1 MKQKITNNA
10 FSSIALSLA
19 LICAQPVFA
28 QEKQNGYPE
37 FEDSKMWVNEDGS
50 AKVLTFDGVEATM
63 PLKKVARY
71 LKKYKGYNTTRMSI
85 RIKDES
91 RSLSSVMPLAK
102 QLKKA
107 GIKVAVANN
116 DDMFQSMTMPE
127 YRRAYIYDEG
137 DGYYKFELNCNN
149 QNSIRSRNNIMIG
162 GSSSKSYKNISVIGD
177 LKMMKEWISMFD
189 GHGIAIFP
197 EDMPY
202 SDVQQMAETAWKSG
216 IGQVSLITAD
226 DDMFRYTNYPNYITL
241 IPQNSDWDNTY
252 PDLKA
257 TDVVK
262 KRKQSLSAAS
272 YETDND
278 RERIERP
285 QTQYNTNTIYF
296 YPEKVISNDKEL
308 VLIVKATQQNDLWIT
323 GKTDLE
329 LRAGGKTYKQTGY
342 KGLDGFEDVYFWAP
356 ISGSFNEVLTFEPI
370 PADVASVDIYDSN
383 DNSLVIKGL
392 EVSGKYRN
400 IEKPIASLVSG
411 TYIFNFIGEHDMTDV
426 VTIDRAEFSSTETI
440 LYMNMSIME
449 PHSFKGHV
457 GSDFTL
463 TFPDGKKLEAIRY
476 EGVKTDVDFDR
487 GGDHVTTYFQII
499 FPHIPEEEWPL
510 ADSSD
515 IPEEDII
522 RPVLEGTL
530 CHEKIK
536 MNLVRLINYRDLIGG
551 SVIRLE

>member
-1 MKQKITNNA
+1 MRQFFIKNKFNA
-10 FSSIALSLA
+10 LVLTLAIFTSLSA
-19 LICAQPVFA
+19 FA
-28 QEKQNGYPE
+28 QQDGYPE
-37 FEDSKMWVNEDGS
+37 FEDSKMWIYEDGS

-63 PLKKVARY
+63 PLKKVAKY

-85 RIKDES
+85 RIEDES
-91 RSLSSVMPLAK
+91 TNLSSVMPLAK

-162 GSSSKSYKNISVIGD
+162 GSSSKSHKNISVIGD
-177 LKMMKEWISMFD
+177 LKLMKEWISMFD

-216 IGQVSLITAD
+216 IGQVSLITIDKDLTA
-226 DDMFRYTNYPNYITL
+226 FTNYPYYITL
-241 IPQNSDWDNTY
+241 IPQNCDWNKTY
-252 PDLKA
+252 PKHSA
-257 TDVVK
+257 TEIIK
-262 KRKQSLSAAS
+262 LRKEELSAS
-272 YETDND
+272 TYSTDND
-278 RERIERP
+278 RERIDNP
-285 QTQYNTNTIYF
+285 HTQYNTNSLFFNPTH
-296 YPEKVISNDKEL
+296 VISNDKEF
-308 VLIVKATQQNDLWIT
+308 VLGVKATQGNDLWIT
-323 GKTDLE
+323 GKNGLE

-440 LYMNMSIME
+440 LYMKMSIME

>member
-1 MKQKITNNA
+1 MKQKITSNA

-28 QEKQNGYPE
+28 QEKQNGYPD
-37 FEDSKMWVNEDGS
+37 FEDSKMWIYEDGS

-85 RIKDES
+85 RIENES
-91 RSLSSVMPLAK
+91 RNLSSVMPLAK

-116 DDMFQSMTMPE
+116 DDMFKSMTMPE

-149 QNSIRSRNNIMIG
+149 QNRIRRGNAIG
-162 GSSSKSYKNISVIGD
+162 INSSETSHKDITMIGD
-177 LKMMKEWISMFD
+177 LKLMKKWISMFD

-216 IGQVSLITAD
+216 KGQVSLITAD

-252 PDLKA
+252 PGLKA

-285 QTQYNTNTIYF
+285 QTQYNTNTTFF

-463 TFPDGKKLEAIRY
+463 TFPNGKKLEAIRY

-551 SVIRLE
+551 SGVIRLE

>member
-1 MKQKITNNA
+1 MRQFFIKNKFNA
-10 FSSIALSLA
+10 LVVTLAIFTSLSA
-19 LICAQPVFA
+19 FA
-28 QEKQNGYPE
+28 QQDGYPE
-37 FEDSKMWVNEDGS
+37 FEDSKMWIYEDGS

-85 RIKDES
+85 RIEDES
-91 RSLSSVMPLAK
+91 TILSSVMPLAK

-137 DGYYKFELNCNN
+137 DGYYKFELNCND
-149 QNSIRSRNNIMIG
+149 QNSIRSGNNIMIG
-162 GSSSKSYKNISVIGD
+162 GSSSKSYKNISIIGD

-197 EDMPY
+197 KDMPY

-216 IGQVSLITAD
+216 IGQVSLITTD
-226 DDMFRYTNYPNYITL
+226 HDMTRFTNYPYYITL
-241 IPQNSDWDNTY
+241 IPQNCDWNKTY
-252 PDLKA
+252 PKHSA
-257 TDVVK
+257 TEIIK
-262 KRKQSLSAAS
+262 LRKEELSAS
-272 YETDND
+272 TYSTDND
-278 RERIERP
+278 RERIDNP
-285 QTQYNTNTIYF
+285 LTQYNTNQSFFNPTH
-296 YPEKVISNDKEL
+296 VISNDKEF
-308 VLIVKATQQNDLWIT
+308 VLGVKATQGNDLWIT

-370 PADVASVDIYDSN
+370 PADVAMVDIYDST

-392 EVSGKYRN
+392 EVSSEYKN
-400 IEKPIASLVSG
+400 IEQPISSLVAG
-411 TYIFNFIGEHDMTDV
+411 QYIFKFKGEHDMLDV
-426 VTIDRAEFSSTETI
+426 LSIERAEFSSTETT
-440 LYMNMSIME
+440 LYMQMAIME

-463 TFPDGKKLEAIRY
+463 TFPNGKELKAIRY
-476 EGVKTDVDFDR
+476 EGVETDVDFNR
-487 GGDHVTTYFQII
+487 GGDHVVTYFQII
-499 FPHIPEEEWPL
+499 FPHISDKEWPL
-510 ADSSD
+510 HNSSE

-522 RPVLEGTL
+522 RPVLKGTL
-530 CHEKIK
+530 CHEKIE
-536 MNLVRLINYRDLIGG
+536 MELHRLINYGPQSHI
-551 SVIRLE
+551 IRLE